1 METSEA
7 WPDWGRLIDDARGRV
22 DLSQNEAAKRAEMS
36 GTRWRQIV
44 SGAAGPMASERGI
57 KTVVRMARVV
67 GLTHEAFEGVRDD
80 VADWLL
86 DIERAEAMERSEE
99 INADTEAALARIKR
113 QLGLLTPRQLE
124 LIERMTAELARAE
137 EAVQNDQDLQRPI
150 EEEGGGV
157 A

>member
-44 SGAAGPMASERGI
+44 SGVAGAMASERGV
-57 KTVVRMARVV
+57 KTVARMAWVV

-80 VADWLL
+80 VAELML
-86 DIERAEAMERSEE
+86 DVERAQAMERSDEV
-99 INADTEAALARIKR
+99 NADTEAALARIKR

-124 LIERMTAELARAE
+124 LIERMAAELARAE
-137 EAVQNDQDLQRPI
+137 EAVRKEQDP
-150 EEEGGGV
+150 EEGEGGGV